1 MTSTTSNSTSTLF
14 VLAKSNASISLTRG
28 PVNLELIIIWT
39 FLSASKLQ
47 IVKLI
52 LISIKFQL
60 KTTYYHVFRHRI
72 LEAED
77 KVYLSINIIGEKY
90 QQRANLTIFFSIC
103 CNVNAT
109 RLWYDWQWWE
119 LWVWF
124 FDFCRMWM
132 HRRFCQRG
140 LRLSRGLVPLSPPV
154 YTAWEI
160 SINFDCI

>member
-1 MTSTTSNSTSTLF
+1 MEVVRWAARDLKKNFHCCVFRAFQTKLDKTYLTSTTSNSTSTLF

-28 PVNLELIIIWT
+28 PVNLELIMIWT
-39 FLSASKLQ
+39 ISSASKLQ

-60 KTTYYHVFRHRI
+60 KTTYYHCFRHRI

-109 RLWYDWQWWE
+109 RL
-119 LWVWF
+119 
-124 FDFCRMWM
+124 
-132 HRRFCQRG
+132 
-140 LRLSRGLVPLSPPV
+140 
-154 YTAWEI
+154 
-160 SINFDCI
+160 